1 MSEAI
6 QNYDFIIL
14 DLNMPILNGF
24 DACKLICE
32 LYQTFNS
39 LPDYDDYESVQFEEK
54 KHLEAI
60 DKLFRE
66 NELIYDD

>member
-1 MSEAI
+1 MKKSI

-24 DACKLICE
+24 DACKRICE
-32 LYQTFNS
+32 LYSIFNS
-39 LPDYDDYESVQFEEK
+39 LPDYDDYDSVKLEEK

-60 DKLFRE
+60 DQLFRE
-66 NELIYDD
+66 NELGYEK